1 VTRRLLPFALLFA
14 AALLALA
21 AAASGWPRAHHTGRT
36 QRALLLDP
44 TPEGDISPF
53 EAQSLGS
60 LLMDALE
67 TRTDLA
73 VTNLS
78 KLPEPYQPEGDLLLL
93 RPRMARTGVN
103 LSLSLEWAELGPGRD
118 GAWHTA
124 APGPGAPD
132 ATIEAA
138 VDALPVE
145 ASPANLVL
153 LPRDP
158 ERFWELLKADSAVY
172 SNVGLDDALAL
183 GQRLAGEEPGCA
195 AIQASIA
202 HLDTI
207 RILQN
212 PQPLDGRVDLALA
225 AADKALALLPGYPRA
240 LRFAARLLSDQG
252 RQDEALNRLQDGLRL
267 HPRSLNLLLALDYAA
282 RTAGLLDIALGAR
295 ERMAALW
302 TGAPVAPPTGF
313 TYLYAGRLEAFET
326 SLPTRPGV
334 TPDGFT
340 AFNLGYAALIR
351 GRREEA
357 ARRFQ
362 EVEQDAAA
370 EDHFR
375 ALAKVF
381 RFQIEGRT
389 ADARQALDLLD
400 RSRMGLQVPDGEFTF
415 TMAEAAAFLGEE
427 GLAMDLSQRAFSQ
440 GFVCAAWYRGSPFMA
455 ALQPLPRWQSI
466 LQHVDERQGRLAAL
480 HQPRDFGL

>member
-1 VTRRLLPFALLFA
+1 MTRRLLPFALLA
-14 AALLALA
+14 AALLTITAGA
-21 AAASGWPRAHHTGRT
+21 YGWRRAHPVGQIR
-36 QRALLLDP
+36 RALLLDP
-44 TPEGDISPF
+44 VSEGGITPF

-67 TRTDLA
+67 TRTGLA

-78 KLPEPYQPEGDLLLL
+78 GLPEPYQPQGDLLLL
-93 RPRMARTGVN
+93 RTRAARVGAD
-103 LSLSLEWAELGPGRD
+103 LSLTLEWAQLGPGRD

-124 APGPGAPD
+124 TPRPGAPD
-132 ATIEAA
+132 ATLEAA

-145 ASPANLVL
+145 TAPADPGL

-158 ERFWELLKADSAVY
+158 QRFWELLQTDSAVY
-172 SNVGLDDALAL
+172 SNADLDGALAL
-183 GQRLAGEEPGCA
+183 GQRLAAAEPDCA
-195 AIQASIA
+195 AIQASLA

-207 RILQN
+207 RVLQD
-212 PQPLDGRVDLALA
+212 PQPLDGHVDLALS
-225 AADKALALLPGYPRA
+225 AADKALVLLPGYPRA

-252 RQDEALNRLQDGLRL
+252 RQDEALNRLREGLRR

-302 TGAPVAPPTGF
+302 TGTPVQPPTGF
-313 TYLYAGRLEAFET
+313 AYLYAGRLDAFEA
-326 SLPTRPGV
+326 SLQTRPGV
-334 TPDGFT
+334 VPDGFT
-340 AFNLGYAALIR
+340 AFNLGYAALLR
-351 GRREEA
+351 NRPGEA
-357 ARRFQ
+357 AQRFQ
-362 EVEQDAAA
+362 EAEQDQMA
-370 EDHFR
+370 EGHFR

-389 ADARQALDLLD
+389 ADARQALDVLD

-415 TMAEAAAFLGEE
+415 TMAEAAAFLDEE
-427 GLAMDLSQRAFSQ
+427 GLAMDLAQRAFSQ
-440 GFVCAAWYRGSPFMA
+440 GFVCASWYRGSPFMA

-466 LQHVDERQGRLAAL
+466 LQHVDERKARLAAL
-480 HQPRDFGL
+480 HQAKDFGL

>member
-1 VTRRLLPFALLFA
+1 MTRRLLALALLA
-14 AALLALA
+14 AALLGLA
-21 AAASGWPRAHHTGRT
+21 AAAIGWQRAHRAGRT
-36 QRALLLDP
+36 RRALLLDP
-44 TPEGDISPF
+44 VPEGGITPF

-67 TRTDLA
+67 TRAGLA
-73 VTNLS
+73 VTTLP

-93 RPRMARTGVN
+93 RPRAARAGGN
-103 LSLSLEWAELGPGRD
+103 LGLTLEWAELGPGRD

-124 APGPGAPD
+124 APRPGAPD
-132 ATIEAA
+132 AAIEAA

-145 ASPANLVL
+145 AAPADPALV
-153 LPRDP
+153 PRDP
-158 ERFWELLKADSAVY
+158 ERFWGLLKADSAVY
-172 SNVGLDDALAL
+172 SNVDLDGALAL
-183 GQRLAGEEPGCA
+183 SQRLAAEDPGCA
-195 AIQASIA
+195 AIQASMA

-207 RILQN
+207 RILQD
-212 PQPLDGRVDLALA
+212 PQPLDGHVDTALA

-252 RQDEALNRLQDGLRL
+252 RQDEALNRLQEGLRL

-313 TYLYAGRLEAFET
+313 AYLYAGRLDAFEA
-326 SLPTRPGV
+326 SLRTAPGV
-334 TPDGFT
+334 VPDGFT

-351 GRREEA
+351 NRPQEA
-357 ARRFQ
+357 ARHFQ
-362 EVEQDAAA
+362 VAEQDMAA
-370 EDHFR
+370 EGHFR
-375 ALAKVF
+375 ILAKAF

-389 ADARQALDLLD
+389 ADAREALEVLD

-427 GLAMDLSQRAFSQ
+427 GLAMDLAQRAFSQ
-440 GFVCAAWYRGSPFMA
+440 GFVCASWYRGSPFMA

-466 LQHVDERQGRLAAL
+466 LQHVDERRARLAAL
-480 HQPRDFGL
+480 HRPRDFGP

>member
-1 VTRRLLPFALLFA
+1 MTRRLLPFLLVT
-14 AALLALA
+14 AALLTLA
-21 AAASGWPRAHHTGRT
+21 AGAIGWRRAHARGHAR
-36 QRALLLDP
+36 RALLLDP
-44 TPEGDISPF
+44 VPEGGLTPF

-67 TRTDLA
+67 TRARLA
-73 VTNLS
+73 VTSLPT
-78 KLPEPYQPEGDLLLL
+78 LPEPYQPQGDLLLL
-93 RPRMARTGVN
+93 RPHAARKGAD
-103 LSLSLEWAELGPGRD
+103 LSLTLEWAELGPGRD
-118 GAWHTA
+118 GAWRTV
-124 APGPGAPD
+124 APRPGAPE
-132 ATIEAA
+132 ATLEAA
-138 VDALPVE
+138 LRGLPVE
-145 ASPANLVL
+145 TSPEDPAL

-158 ERFWELLKADSAVY
+158 ERFWGLLQADGAIY
-172 SNVGLDDALAL
+172 SNVDLDGALAL
-183 GQRLAGEEPGCA
+183 DQRLAAGEPGCA
-195 AIQASIA
+195 AIQASMA

-212 PQPLDGRVDLALA
+212 PQPLDGHVDFALA
-225 AADKALALLPGYPRA
+225 AADRALALLPGYPRA

-252 RQDEALNRLQDGLRL
+252 RQDEALNRLQEGLRL

-282 RTAGLLDIALGAR
+282 RTAGLLDIALAAR

-302 TGAPVAPPTGF
+302 TGASVAPPTGF
-313 TYLYAGRLEAFET
+313 TYLYAGRVDAFEA
-326 SLPTRPGV
+326 SLQTRPGLV
-334 TPDGFT
+334 PDGFT

-362 EVEQDAAA
+362 EAEQDATA
-370 EDHFR
+370 EGHFR

-381 RFQIEGRT
+381 RFQLEGKT
-389 ADARQALDLLD
+389 ADARLALDGLD

-427 GLAMDLSQRAFSQ
+427 GLAMDLAQRAFSQ
-440 GFVCAAWYRGSPFMA
+440 GFVCASWYRRSPFMA

-466 LQHVDERQGRLAAL
+466 LQHVDERQDRMAAL
-480 HQPRDFGL
+480 HRPGDFGL